1 MECTIVKLD
10 NFSGTQTSI
19 YSVYIE
25 EEGKTL
31 FDKFIEENLSMF
43 NLEII
48 DIVQRLLTIGK
59 ITGAREQFFK
69 TNEGVPRDGVCALYD
84 DPNSKLRLYCIRYGN
99 DIVILSG
106 GGFKPKTI
114 RALQE
119 DKKLETVNYFL
130 RDLSK
135 EITQRLKDKD
145 ITKPN
150 FMDFEG
156 DLTFN
161 FEDYEIAKIQKNK

>member
-10 NFSGTQTSI
+10 NFSGAQTSI

-43 NLEII
+43 NLEIK

-69 TNEGVPRDGVCALYD
+69 TNEGVPGDGVCALYD
-84 DPNSKLRLYCIRYGN
+84 DPYSKL
-99 DIVILSG
+99 
-106 GGFKPKTI
+106 
-114 RALQE
+114 
-119 DKKLETVNYFL
+119 
-130 RDLSK
+130 
-135 EITQRLKDKD
+135 
-145 ITKPN
+145 
-150 FMDFEG
+150 
-156 DLTFN
+156 
-161 FEDYEIAKIQKNK
+161 

>member
-10 NFSGTQTSI
+10 NFSGAQTSI

-25 EEGKTL
+25 EDGKTL
-31 FDKFIEENLSMF
+31 FDKFIEENISAF
-43 NLEII
+43 NLEIK
-48 DIVQRLLTIGK
+48 DIVQRLLTIGNK
-59 ITGAREQFFK
+59 TGAREQFFK
-69 TNEGVPRDGVCALYD
+69 INEGMPGDGVCALYD

-99 DIVILSG
+99 DIVILGG

-119 DKKLETVNYFL
+119 DKKLEAENYFL

-161 FEDYEIAKIQKNK
+161 FEDYEI

>member
-1 MECTIVKLD
+1 M
-10 NFSGTQTSI
+10 G
-19 YSVYIE
+19 
-25 EEGKTL
+25 
-31 FDKFIEENLSMF
+31 
-43 NLEII
+43 
-48 DIVQRLLTIGK
+48 
-59 ITGAREQFFK
+59 
-69 TNEGVPRDGVCALYD
+69 
-84 DPNSKLRLYCIRYGN
+84 
-99 DIVILSG
+99 G
-106 GGFKPKTI
+106 GGFKAKTI

-119 DKKLETVNYFL
+119 DKKLETENYFL

-161 FEDYEIAKIQKNK
+161 FEDYEI

>member
-1 MECTIVKLD
+1 
-10 NFSGTQTSI
+10 
-19 YSVYIE
+19 
-25 EEGKTL
+25 
-31 FDKFIEENLSMF
+31 
-43 NLEII
+43 
-48 DIVQRLLTIGK
+48 
-59 ITGAREQFFK
+59 
-69 TNEGVPRDGVCALYD
+69 
-84 DPNSKLRLYCIRYGN
+84 LYCIRYGN
-99 DIVILSG
+99 DIVILGG

-119 DKKLETVNYFL
+119 DKKLEAENYFL

-145 ITKPN
+145 IIKPN

-161 FEDYEIAKIQKNK
+161 FEDYEITKIQKNK